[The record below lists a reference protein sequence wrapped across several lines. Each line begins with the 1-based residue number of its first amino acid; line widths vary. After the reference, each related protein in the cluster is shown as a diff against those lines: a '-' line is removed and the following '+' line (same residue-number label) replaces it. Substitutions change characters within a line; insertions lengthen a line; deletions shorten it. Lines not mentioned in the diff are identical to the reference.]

1 MSGETKPVDMT
12 AIAQALGELSGE
24 LRVSHQNQLR
34 AIEMIREDLHRIED
48 GLNLRINRLEE
59 SVGKQIDMMG
69 ARVTSLEEED
79 KRLIEKVA
87 ELSALGGTVGGAL
100 AAAAVELIKRM

>member
-1 MSGETKPVDMT
+1 MSTEVKPVDMT

-34 AIEMIREDLHRIED
+34 AIEMLREDLHRIED
-48 GLNLRINRLEE
+48 GMNERINRLEE
-59 SVGKQIDMMG
+59 SVGKRLDGMG
-69 ARVTSLEEED
+69 GRITALEAED
-79 KRLIEKVA
+79 KRLSEKMA
-87 ELSALGGTVGGAL
+87 GLSALGGTVGGAL